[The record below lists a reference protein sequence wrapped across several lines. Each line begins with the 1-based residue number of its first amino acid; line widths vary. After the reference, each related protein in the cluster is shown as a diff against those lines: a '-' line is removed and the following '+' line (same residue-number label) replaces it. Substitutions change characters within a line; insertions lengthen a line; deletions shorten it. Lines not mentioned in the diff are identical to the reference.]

1 MLIELAIGD
10 SYGQPFEFVKDKSL
24 IPPND
29 LHYHVHPSRPDENIL
44 KGHYTDDTQMSIG
57 LSRFLIEYEKHKNGP
72 YAFIASTER
81 ISEYFQ
87 DTYARYPIMGYGGR
101 IKAALK
107 KSTLGCRAEGHGGER
122 FIKALSTTISTANGS
137 VMRSLPLGV
146 VKNTDEI
153 IKLAMMQAM
162 VTHTTLDGVH
172 GSIYMALASHY
183 MYHKLYRNCR
193 NNQDALTRYYHMYHW
208 IHETALGGNTAHS
221 PKIQQINGYPTHD
234 KPVPCEAMKTVEA
247 VFHLVLVSP
256 ANSLSEIL
264 KAAVDLGGDTDSVA
278 ALCMGLASMD
288 DRIKKDLP
296 RRLRDG
302 LENGDYGKNFLMSLE
317 RELFKVY
324 PPIAPLTTP

>member
-29 LHYHVHPSRPDENIL
+29 LCYHVHPSRPEENIL

-57 LSRFLIEYEKHKNGP
+57 LSRFLIDYKNKNKSI
-72 YAFIASTER
+72 YFAISTER
-81 ISEYFQ
+81 IASYFFS
-87 DTYARYPIMGYGGR
+87 TYKNYEIMGYGGR
-101 IKAALK
+101 IKAALQAAVK
-107 KSTLGCRAEGHGGER
+107 DHNPYGDDGVK
-122 FIKALSTTISTANGS
+122 FINNLSTTISNANGT

-146 VKNTDEI
+146 LKDTDEI
-153 IKLAMMQAM
+153 IKIAMMQAM

-193 NNQDALTRYYHMYHW
+193 NNQDALTRYYHLYQW
-208 IHETALGGNTAHS
+208 IHQTALGGNTAHS
-221 PKIQQINGYPTHD
+221 PKIQQFRGDVPITG
-234 KPVPCEAMKTVEA
+234 PVPCDAIKTVQA
-247 VFHLVLVSP
+247 VFHLVTMEP
-256 ANSLSEIL
+256 ANYLSEIL

-278 ALCMGLASMD
+278 ALSMGLASMD

-296 RRLRDG
+296 KRLRDG
-302 LENGDYGKNFLMSLE
+302 LENGDYGKKFLVQIE
-317 RELFKVY
+317 KELFKLY
-324 PPIAPLTTP
+324 PRIDPWY